1 MADRSNDNV
10 ARCYNCKN
18 GLPENFAQNHLTS
31 NDAHLGANFGFGNHF
46 LNVSSSQIEVQ
57 SLERSSKNGRVP
69 ESNGWAGEK
78 RRRVE
83 RGLESDSDDSE

>member
-10 ARCYNCKN
+10 ARCYNCEN
-18 GLPENFAQNHLTS
+18 ALPENFAQNHLIS

-57 SLERSSKNGRVP
+57 ALEGSSQ
-69 ESNGWAGEK
+69 NGWSGEK
-78 RRRVE
+78 HRRVE

>member
-57 SLERSSKNGRVP
+57 ALEGTNQ
-69 ESNGWAGEK
+69 NGWSGEK